1 MIFSED
7 QPQQTVPRKLSLSGS
22 MSSSSSPLP
31 NPRVRVGFGSN
42 FDGVLNG
49 GDSWVARRKAS
60 EGLLKTG
67 VTQVSRGEGD
77 HQQDNQD
84 GEVKDGEAG
93 RLCTERQES
102 VVQQSQGA
110 ISTDR
115 LPDSRDIDASLAEV
129 STKTQ
134 SLAVE
139 PASSHS
145 VEDSP
150 ASIPPIG
157 PPPGIQDLAS
167 VEWSYLDPQGH
178 VQGWTKFNYPN
189 LPY

>member
-7 QPQQTVPRKLSLSGS
+7 QPQQTAPRKLSLSGS
-22 MSSSSSPLP
+22 MSSSSSPRDALP
-31 NPRVRVGFGSN
+31 NPRVRVGFGPN

-60 EGLLKTG
+60 EGLLKAG
-67 VTQVSRGEGD
+67 VTQVSRGEQGEVD

-84 GEVKDGEAG
+84 GEVKDGEVG
-93 RLCTERQES
+93 RLCTERQEN

-110 ISTDR
+110 DR
-115 LPDSRDIDASLAEV
+115 LPDSRDVDASLAEV

-134 SLAVE
+134 NLAVE
-139 PASSHS
+139 PASNHS

-157 PPPGIQDLAS
+157 PLPGILDLAS

-178 VQGWTKFNYPN
+178 VQGSTTV
-189 LPY
+189 